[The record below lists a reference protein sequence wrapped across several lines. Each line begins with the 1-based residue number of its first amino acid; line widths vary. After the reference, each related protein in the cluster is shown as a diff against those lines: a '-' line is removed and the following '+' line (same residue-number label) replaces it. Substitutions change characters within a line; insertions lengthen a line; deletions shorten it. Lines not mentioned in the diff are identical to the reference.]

1 MNVAAQYAKGSV
13 TGQVVGNNNHITSVT
28 RLYATR
34 IGNNETYRQAVL
46 RLAAAAT
53 RHFITNNNTGG
64 RRPTFRETA
73 GGPFQNPGNA
83 IRV

>member
-1 MNVAAQYAKGSV
+1 MNVAAQYAKGSL

-28 RLYATR
+28 RLYVTR
-34 IGNNETYRQAVL
+34 IRNNETYRQAVL

-64 RRPTFRETA
+64 RRPTFRETS
-73 GGPFQNPGNA
+73 GGPFQAPGSA
-83 IRV
+83 IIV